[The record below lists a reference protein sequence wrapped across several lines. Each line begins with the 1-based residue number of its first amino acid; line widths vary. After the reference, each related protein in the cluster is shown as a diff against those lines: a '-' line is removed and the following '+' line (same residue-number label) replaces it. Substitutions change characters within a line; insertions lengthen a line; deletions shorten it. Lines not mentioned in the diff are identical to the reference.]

1 VAADDTGGAVKVL
14 QIGEAPLGASLATDR
29 GGKTTPLPDFT
40 PTHKSLIMLIS
51 VCKLRIVEFLVSNNQ
66 SIKIGG

>member
-40 PTHKSLIMLIS
+40 PTHKSLIILTA
-51 VCKLRIVEFLVSNNQ
+51 LVS
-66 SIKIGG
+66 IKTARQISTPYWHKD